1 MNKNID
7 LPAELV
13 EKLDADFRKGPIID
27 DNCRLLTEG
36 TYGYIH
42 SSIKVSTF
50 SKENE
55 PPHFRLDYQGTNCRY
70 NLYTGE
76 PIDKVPTEIKKYTKN
91 IRKWYDQNREDLI
104 DFYEKNLADD
114 APPQARVKR

>member
-76 PIDKVPTEIKKYTKN
+76 PIDKVPTEIKAGN
-91 IRKWYDQNREDLI
+91 ITVRSRRK
-104 DFYEKNLADD
+104 K
-114 APPQARVKR
+114 